1 MIRFNRTTLLL
12 ICGAMVG
19 GIVPLTAANAS
30 VKSLETKDGLIYDA
44 QAFANGMYIYMMVKR
59 QMILKKEHTS
69 ARLKVIF

>member
-30 VKSLETKDGLIYDA
+30 VKLLETKDGLIYDA
-44 QAFANGMYIYMMVKR
+44 QAFANGMYIY
-59 QMILKKEHTS
+59 I
-69 ARLKVIF
+69 